1 MNSNQSSK
9 IQFDIPNYVIKNQ
22 STIVRSCI
30 LEFSHSESN
39 TFKNSN
45 LILIL
50 KTLRVALAEGVS
62 TSFNHLI
69 LNLNL
74 WELPQKTT
82 YTEEHVIIGSQ
93 MEKRVIN
100 GWGFTMA
107 GLLSI
112 NGKKSKKQTESKDK
126 REMNFSSDTYSTGC
140 CYGNRG
146 VQKEFENHR
155 FEELS
160 NKDIC
165 KKESDPFGNNIL
177 EIKNIIKRVITKIS
191 NGLLSKELA
200 RRGQLKHNARYGSRW
215 KLSTTLT
222 MDRVGNSAQ
231 RFPMGRV
238 VGVA

>member
-1 MNSNQSSK
+1 MWGS
-9 IQFDIPNYVIKNQ
+9 
-22 STIVRSCI
+22 
-30 LEFSHSESN
+30 
-39 TFKNSN
+39 
-45 LILIL
+45 
-50 KTLRVALAEGVS
+50 LAEGVS

-82 YTEEHVIIGSQ
+82 HTEEHVIIGSQ

-126 REMNFSSDTYSTGC
+126 REMNFSSDTYSAGC

-146 VQKEFENHR
+146 VQKELENHR
-155 FEELS
+155 FKELS

-177 EIKNIIKRVITKIS
+177 EIKNILKRVITKIG

-200 RRGQLKHNARYGSRW
+200 RRGQLKNNTLYGSRW
-215 KLSTTLT
+215 KLSTTLS
-222 MDRVGNSAQ
+222 MD
-231 RFPMGRV
+231 RV
-238 VGVA
+238 VGVV